1 MSRRGGERSHAWPV
15 WRRDL
20 VLIVGLAVVTF
31 ILSASFDLLNKV
43 IDWIYYHD
51 TWQLDELFTVFIF
64 LAVAMSVFAFR
75 RYRELVA
82 EAGRRQRAEEA
93 TAQLVPALER
103 AREDVASLRKIVPVC
118 PSCKRIR
125 DTRGNWY
132 EMETYLE
139 VHYMTR
145 VNDGLCPGCA
155 RDAYVPASDKGRDTL
170 LR

>member
-1 MSRRGGERSHAWPV
+1 MRPLEHFRAWPA

-20 VLIVGLAVVTF
+20 IVIMCTAVIVF
-31 ILSASFDLLNKV
+31 AVSASIDLLNK
-43 IDWIYYHD
+43 IIAWIYQHD

-64 LAVAMSVFAFR
+64 LAGAMSFYAFR
-75 RYRELVA
+75 RYHELLA
-82 EAGRRQRAEEA
+82 EMARRQRAEA
-93 TAQLVPALER
+93 TTAQLVPALER
-103 AREDVASLRKIVPVC
+103 AREDAASLRKIVPVC

-125 DTRGNWY
+125 DTKGDWF

-155 RDAYVPASDKGRDTL
+155 RDAYVRTQARE
-170 LR
+170 